1 MKKLVSYNENFIKNN
16 RICIWNLILS
26 HGNQTFAYAIKGK
39 TDIRL
44 MIRMPGIKEDA
55 YAGVG
60 HWGTG

>member
-1 MKKLVSYNENFIKNN
+1 MKNN